1 MTETEY
7 KYPSAPGPKPRE
19 KTKDEGK
26 YPSIPGKGWRGAYPT
41 GWPYGWISAKTS
53 GSIGGH

>member
-1 MTETEY
+1 MI
-7 KYPSAPGPKPRE
+7 RE